1 MDYYLKDIPLSD
13 AQTCFQNKLIEVNLW
28 DILGIDEIPLDEQAC
43 GRILADPIWAIM
55 SSPHYNA
62 SGMDGFAIR
71 SLETIG
77 ASTSKP
83 ILLRYGIQTLYVDT
97 GDPLPDWADAVIPI
111 ENVEPLN
118 EFGHAASNF
127 RKPNAIRIRAGIT
140 PWKNIRLLGEDI
152 VASELVLPSGHLLR
166 AVDLGAIAACGHS
179 KIRVTRKPRVA
190 ILPTGTEL
198 IPIGKPA
205 KIGEITEYNSLVMAA
220 QINNWGGKATRFS
233 ITPDDIEILKLKI
246 IEAAQENDLILLNAG
261 SSAGMEDFSAQVIA
275 SLGTVLVHGVAVRP
289 GHPVILGMLHTPRI
303 IPIIG
308 VPGYPVSA
316 ALTMEIFIEPL
327 ITRWLGKTAY
337 EPPTIRA
344 KLTRKVVSP
353 AGDEDYLR
361 VVVGKVG
368 NQILAA
374 PLTRGA
380 GVITSLVRSDGI
392 TIIPRGIQ
400 GLQANEDIQVRL
412 YSQPHEIEKTI
423 IAIGSHDIILD
434 IIAQF
439 LAQRTRRLVSSN
451 VGSLGGLI
459 ALQNSMAHIAGSHL
473 LDTQTGEYNISYI
486 KEYIP
491 NTPVNVITLAGRQQ
505 GLILQKNNPKEIRG
519 LRDLTR
525 DDIRYVNRQ
534 RGAGTRVLLDYH
546 LNLENISPSV
556 IQGYGLEEYT
566 HLAVGATVSS
576 NRADCGLGI
585 AAAARALDLDFIP
598 LFQERYDLVVPLEHA
613 ENELLKPLF
622 DLLDNKVFQKQVSIL
637 PGYDISDMGKTI
649 KINI

>member
-1 MDYYLKDIPLSD
+1 
-13 AQTCFQNKLIEVNLW
+13 
-28 DILGIDEIPLDEQAC
+28 
-43 GRILADPIWAIM
+43 
-55 SSPHYNA
+55 
-62 SGMDGFAIR
+62 
-71 SLETIG
+71 
-77 ASTSKP
+77 
-83 ILLRYGIQTLYVDT
+83 
-97 GDPLPDWADAVIPI
+97 
-111 ENVEPLN
+111 
-118 EFGHAASNF
+118 
-127 RKPNAIRIRAGIT
+127 
-140 PWKNIRLLGEDI
+140 
-152 VASELVLPSGHLLR
+152 
-166 AVDLGAIAACGHS
+166 
-179 KIRVTRKPRVA
+179 
-190 ILPTGTEL
+190 
-198 IPIGKPA
+198 
-205 KIGEITEYNSLVMAA
+205 
-220 QINNWGGKATRFS
+220 
-233 ITPDDIEILKLKI
+233 
-246 IEAAQENDLILLNAG
+246 
-261 SSAGMEDFSAQVIA
+261 
-275 SLGTVLVHGVAVRP
+275 
-289 GHPVILGMLHTPRI
+289 
-303 IPIIG
+303 
-308 VPGYPVSA
+308 
-316 ALTMEIFIEPL
+316 MEIFIEPL

-353 AGDEDYLR
+353 AGDDDYLR

-546 LNLENISPSV
+546 LNLESISPSV
-556 IQGYGLEEYT
+556 IQGYELEEYT

-576 NRADCGLGI
+576 KRADCGLGI

-622 DLLDNKVFQKQVSIL
+622 DLLDNKVFQKQVSTL